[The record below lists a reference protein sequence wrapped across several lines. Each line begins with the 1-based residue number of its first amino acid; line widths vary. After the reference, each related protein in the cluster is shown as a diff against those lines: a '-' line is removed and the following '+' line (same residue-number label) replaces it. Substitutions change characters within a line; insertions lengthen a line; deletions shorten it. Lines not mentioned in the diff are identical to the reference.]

1 MWKYETPFECSTCTT
16 PTVNTGE
23 SVYDGKNLW
32 VMDSS
37 GTAHVIEFWGPYHDL
52 DNGLFVRWK
61 EEEVDKLTFAGVGPK
76 CRVLRT
82 VNFGTAGPICY
93 YNNYVYVVGSNLIKK
108 CHTAGTVATTFATDL
123 SISSNLAFY
132 DNKAFFVG
140 DCPVTQFVLDKQV
153 LYSIDLTTAVVTTVG
168 YIPGR
173 KQIETRYLV
182 IVNDMLYVS
191 SMNSMSVHKFNP
203 SSGAFITSITIN
215 RDVNRLSREENDVI
229 VTSSDKAKVT
239 IGDIKIPSTMV
250 SKITSNDT
258 VSNIY
263 GILYNGEHVAF
274 DTSYVW
280 FANKLSSVQRTSRTT
295 DISLIGPIS
304 PLTPDTNPVL
314 LDGINSKLGGDYGIV
329 DGNKVVGIMVIKG
342 LTYQHFDG
350 TSFVN
355 VTVPNYLV
363 RIGESNVLVNPLP
376 SVFRWETSLELNQY
390 TAVSSGG
397 LSYKLG

>member
-1 MWKYETPFECSTCTT
+1 
-16 PTVNTGE
+16 
-23 SVYDGKNLW
+23 
-32 VMDSS
+32 
-37 GTAHVIEFWGPYHDL
+37 
-52 DNGLFVRWK
+52 
-61 EEEVDKLTFAGVGPK
+61 
-76 CRVLRT
+76 
-82 VNFGTAGPICY
+82 
-93 YNNYVYVVGSNLIKK
+93 
-108 CHTAGTVATTFATDL
+108 
-123 SISSNLAFY
+123 
-132 DNKAFFVG
+132 
-140 DCPVTQFVLDKQV
+140 
-153 LYSIDLTTAVVTTVG
+153 
-168 YIPGR
+168 
-173 KQIETRYLV
+173 
-182 IVNDMLYVS
+182 
-191 SMNSMSVHKFNP
+191 
-203 SSGAFITSITIN
+203 
-215 RDVNRLSREENDVI
+215 
-229 VTSSDKAKVT
+229 
-239 IGDIKIPSTMV
+239 
-250 SKITSNDT
+250 
-258 VSNIY
+258 
-263 GILYNGEHVAF
+263 
-274 DTSYVW
+274 VW